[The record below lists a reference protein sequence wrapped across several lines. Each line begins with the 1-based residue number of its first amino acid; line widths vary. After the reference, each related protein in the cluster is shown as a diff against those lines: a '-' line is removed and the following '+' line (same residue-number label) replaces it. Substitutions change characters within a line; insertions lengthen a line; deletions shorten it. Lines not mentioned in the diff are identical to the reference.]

1 MSGDQYPTNLVRF
14 KKLCTKSALLREA
27 VSRKGAKAQRRKAL
41 PRFAGLSLRL
51 CAFAGEISC
60 VADVFGQSH
69 FKTRSGIL
77 IQNKQFI
84 PFKVGGYVN
93 LRSGQRPSRYEIAA
107 LCFLLVVLSLQLF
120 FSVRRES
127 QTWDEANHIYTGY
140 RSWTHADF
148 GLNPEHPPLL
158 KLLATAPLLP
168 SQPQTPTLEERFFK
182 EDAFLRGKEFLYQ
195 NNADKIL
202 SRTRTTA
209 ATLTLLAAVIV
220 FFGTREMFGSGAALI
235 ALTLLTFDPNLL
247 AHGALITTD
256 VGLACFMFLSVFMF
270 YRFVKSPSALRL
282 IVAGVSVGLVLSVK
296 HTGLLVLPI
305 LFLLTLCEILFS
317 LFGTKREKIGR
328 HTLKLL
334 GSFALIALIGW
345 VVLWSC
351 YRFRY
356 VARPDG
362 LQLNPPLAEYVKGL
376 KPSEAW
382 PISTAARFHLL
393 PESYLYG
400 LADVRLTAN
409 YYTSY
414 VLGKVYAH
422 GVWFYFPVA
431 FLIKSTVGVLALFL
445 LSLGVIATR
454 RLNRWR
460 EILFLVVPVIFY
472 LLVALT
478 VGMNIGVRH
487 ILVVYVFLYVLIGG
501 AAWVLI
507 QKSRK
512 WGYAI
517 AVLVLI
523 HAASS
528 LLAFPNY
535 IPYANELWGGPS
547 QTNKYLT
554 DSNSDWGQQLK
565 SVKQYL
571 DRRGVKECWFL
582 YFAAGVVE
590 PSYYGI
596 PCKPLPTISTLWLNL
611 PFDVPNSIDGPV
623 LISASNL
630 SGVEFGPGSL
640 DPYGQFK
647 QLTPTAVID
656 HGVFVFDGKFDLPL
670 AAAISKVQKARNLA
684 AAKQLDQA
692 LQEAQAAV
700 ALAPDSI
707 QTQLAVG
714 DILLELGQPQ
724 QARANYEKALELAK
738 TIEPEFQ
745 VRSIPNI
752 EQRLQ

>member
-1 MSGDQYPTNLVRF
+1 
-14 KKLCTKSALLREA
+14 
-27 VSRKGAKAQRRKAL
+27 
-41 PRFAGLSLRL
+41 
-51 CAFAGEISC
+51 
-60 VADVFGQSH
+60 
-69 FKTRSGIL
+69 
-77 IQNKQFI
+77 
-84 PFKVGGYVN
+84 VN
-93 LRSGQRPSRYEIAA
+93 LRSGKVYEIAA
-107 LCFLLVVLSLQLF
+107 LCFLLIVLSLQLF

-127 QTWDEANHIYTGY
+127 QTWDEANHIFAGY

-148 GLNPEHPPLL
+148 GLNPEHPPLV
-158 KLLATAPLLP
+158 KLLATAPLLW
-168 SQPQTPTLEERFFK
+168 SQPQSPVLEERFFK

-195 NNADKIL
+195 NNPDKVL
-202 SRTRTTA
+202 SRTRTA
-209 ATLTLLAAVIV
+209 AAVLTLLTALVV
-220 FFGTREMFGSGAALI
+220 FLGTKEMFGTGAAFI
-235 ALTLLTFDPNLL
+235 ALTLVTFDPNLL

-256 VGLACFMFLSVFMF
+256 VGLACFMFLSVYVF

-282 IVAGVSVGLVLSVK
+282 IATGASVGLVLAVK
-296 HTGLLVLPI
+296 HTGLLILPI
-305 LFLLTLCEILFS
+305 LFLITLCEII
-317 LFGTKREKIGR
+317 FGVNREKATR
-328 HTLKLL
+328 NALKVL
-334 GSFALIALIGW
+334 GSLALITLIGW
-345 VVLWSC
+345 VVLWSF

-356 VARPDG
+356 DARPNG
-362 LQLNPPLAEYVKGL
+362 LQMNPPLAEYVQGL
-376 KPSEAW
+376 KPHEAW
-382 PISTAARFHLL
+382 PISTMARWRIL

-414 VLGKVYAH
+414 VLGRVYAH

-431 FLIKSTVGVLALFL
+431 FLIKSTIGVLGLLL
-445 LSLGVIATR
+445 LSLVVIAMR

-460 EILFLVVPVIFY
+460 EILFLIVPVIFY
-472 LLVALT
+472 LIVALT

-501 AAWVLI
+501 ATWALI
-507 QKSRK
+507 CKSRK
-512 WGYAI
+512 WAYVVA
-517 AVLVLI
+517 ALLLV
-523 HAASS
+523 HVTSS
-528 LLAFPNY
+528 ALAFPNY
-535 IPYANELWGGPS
+535 IPYSNEFWGGPS
-547 QTNKYLT
+547 QTYKYLT

-582 YFAAGVVE
+582 YFAAGVAE

-596 PCKPLPTISTLWLNL
+596 PCKPLPTINTLWLNE
-611 PFDVPNSIDGPV
+611 PIDVPNSINGPV

-647 QLTPTAVID
+647 LLQPTAVID

-670 AAAISKVQKARNLA
+670 AAAIRKVQQARNLA
-684 AAKQLDQA
+684 QAKQLDEA

-707 QTQLAVG
+707 QTQLALG
-714 DILLELGQPQ
+714 DVLLEMGQPQ
-724 QARANYEKALELAK
+724 QARTRFEKALELAK

-745 VRSIPNI
+745 IRSIPEI
-752 EQRLQ
+752 EQRLQSLF

>member
-1 MSGDQYPTNLVRF
+1 MRDGKRHR
-14 KKLCTKSALLREA
+14 A
-27 VSRKGAKAQRRKAL
+27 
-41 PRFAGLSLRL
+41 
-51 CAFAGEISC
+51 
-60 VADVFGQSH
+60 
-69 FKTRSGIL
+69 
-77 IQNKQFI
+77 
-84 PFKVGGYVN
+84 
-93 LRSGQRPSRYEIAA
+93 YEIAA
-107 LCFLLVVLSLQLF
+107 LCFLLVVLGLQLF

-127 QTWDEANHIYTGY
+127 QTWDEGNHIFAGY

-148 GLNPEHPPLL
+148 GLNPEHPPLV

-168 SQPQTPTLEERFFK
+168 SRPKSPALEERFFK

-195 NNADKIL
+195 NDAEKIL
-202 SRTRTTA
+202 SRTRTAA
-209 ATLTLLAAVIV
+209 ATLTLLTALVV
-220 FFGTREMFGSGAALI
+220 FFGTREMFGSGAAFI
-235 ALTLLTFDPNLL
+235 TLTLLTFDPNLL

-282 IVAGVSVGLVLSVK
+282 IMTGVSVGLVLAVK
-296 HTGLLVLPI
+296 HTGLLILPI
-305 LFLLTLCEILFS
+305 LFLLMLCEVIHCGKF
-317 LFGTKREKIGR
+317 GR
-328 HTLKLL
+328 HALKIL
-334 GSFALIALIGW
+334 GSLVLITLIAW
-345 VVLWSC
+345 VVLWSF
-351 YRFRY
+351 YGFRY
-356 VARPDG
+356 NARPNG
-362 LQLNPPLAEYVKGL
+362 LQLNPPLAEYINGL
-376 KPSEAW
+376 KPAEAW
-382 PISTAARFHLL
+382 PISTAARLRLL

-400 LADVRLTAN
+400 LADVKLTAN

-431 FLIKSTVGVLALFL
+431 FLIKSTIGVLALLL
-445 LSLGVIATR
+445 LSLGVVATG

-460 EILFLVVPVIFY
+460 EILFLLVPVIFY

-501 AAWVLI
+501 ATWTLI

-512 WGYAI
+512 WVYAVG
-517 AVLVLI
+517 VLLLV

-535 IPYANELWGGPS
+535 IAYANELWGGPS
-547 QTNKYLT
+547 QTYKYLT

-571 DRRGVKECWFL
+571 DQRGVKECWFL
-582 YFAAGVVE
+582 YFAEGVAE

-596 PCKPLPTISTLWLNL
+596 PCKPLPTINTLWLNL
-611 PFDVPNSIDGPV
+611 PMDVPRSINGPV

-630 SGVEFGPGSL
+630 SGVEFGPGTL
-640 DPYGQFK
+640 DPYARFRLLK
-647 QLTPTAVID
+647 PTTVID
-656 HGVFVFDGKFDLPL
+656 RGVFVFDGKFDLPL
-670 AAAISKVQKARNLA
+670 AAALSKVQKAQNLA
-684 AAKQLDQA
+684 QEKQLDQA

-700 ALAPDSI
+700 ALSPDSI
-707 QTQLAVG
+707 HTQLALG
-714 DILLELGQPQ
+714 DILREMGQPQ
-724 QARANYEKALELAK
+724 QARASYEKALQLAK

-745 VRSIPNI
+745 IRSVPTI
-752 EQRLQ
+752 EEKLQSVANPEQ